1 MTHEQLLA
9 YYGESM
15 RLCMIYRK
23 LADLDMTKEGHEVER
38 NMLLFDEQMD
48 ATGYV
53 SEAYDYGLLE
63 NVEIHATNA
72 GHCKEVEKIAWE
84 RLENFV
90 SIKGRGEAVSKVKF
104 EPLEKQQ

>member
-38 NMLLFDEQMD
+38 NMLLFDERSWGIPPERVDHD
-48 ATGYV
+48 AWFRGYN
-53 SEAYDYGLLE
+53 DGK
-63 NVEIHATNA
+63 A
-72 GHCKEVEKIAWE
+72 GARPPKTTKASGPGTPRVPKAAC
-84 RLENFV
+84 L
-90 SIKGRGEAVSKVKF
+90 AVKRF
-104 EPLEKQQ
+104 EQ